1 MSTTSGQPRQRKLLA
16 LKSTRPSRDLYAD
29 MYYDILKATDLTYLF
44 TDKFPRRQ
52 KYQTSL
58 AADIRG
64 GVDEALRQTIRLA
77 SFNPGLDPEREALLR
92 ELSVQLKF
100 VKVLI
105 RIAHRDRYVS
115 NKQFQRW
122 TKAVSQVD
130 DIAIGLAIWYQNNAA
145 KVAAEKGVK

>member
-1 MSTTSGQPRQRKLLA
+1 MQKDPKPPKQHKLLA
-16 LKSTRPSRDLYAD
+16 LKSTKPTRDLYAD
-29 MYYDILKATDLTYLF
+29 LYYDMVKATNLTYLY

-58 AADIRG
+58 AADLRG
-64 GVDEALRQTIRLA
+64 GIDEALRQTIRLVG
-77 SFNPGLDPEREALLR
+77 FNPGLDPQREQLLR

-105 RIAHRDRYVS
+105 HIAHSDRYVA

-122 TKAVSQVD
+122 TKAVSAVD
-130 DIAIGLAIWYQNNAA
+130 DIAIGLAIWYQNNQA
-145 KVAAEKGVK
+145 KGDSK